1 MFRKYLSENVSTIS
15 QVMPIPFKNEL
26 DHVRIY
32 TDLEKLRFKE
42 KVNVIYDIRADQFKL
57 PSMTV
62 QMMVENAIKHGITQR
77 EEGGTVTVTSE
88 ELEDAFRITVADDG
102 VGFDVNTPRD
112 TSRSHIGLDNL
123 EARLKNVVN
132 GTFEITSTPGRGT
145 VAVVTIPK
153 KAKKSRP

>member
-1 MFRKYLSENVSTIS
+1 
-15 QVMPIPFKNEL
+15 MPIPFKAEL

-102 VGFDVNTPRD
+102 VGCDANTPRD

-132 GTFEITSTPGRGT
+132 GTFEITSTPGKGT

-153 KAKKSRP
+153 KAKKSRS

>member
-1 MFRKYLSENVSTIS
+1 
-15 QVMPIPFKNEL
+15 
-26 DHVRIY
+26 
-32 TDLEKLRFKE
+32 
-42 KVNVIYDIRADQFKL
+42 
-57 PSMTV
+57 MTV

-112 TSRSHIGLDNL
+112 PSRSHIGLDNL

-132 GTFEITSTPGRGT
+132 GTFEITSTPGKGT

-153 KAKKSRP
+153 KTKKSRS